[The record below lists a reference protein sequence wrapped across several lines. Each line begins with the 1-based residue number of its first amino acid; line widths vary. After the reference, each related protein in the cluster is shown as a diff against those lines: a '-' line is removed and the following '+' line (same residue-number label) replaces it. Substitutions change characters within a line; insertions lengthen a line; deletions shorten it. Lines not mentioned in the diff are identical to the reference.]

1 MMKLKYIILATVAFL
16 LFSNDLQSQG
26 FIKTVVSLTG
36 NVFNQV
42 TKQPE
47 TTALLVMKDGKR
59 VTATR
64 SRASENGYYYI
75 TGLKAGESYDIKL
88 QKSGFMDQ
96 QFSIQ
101 VPNTDKYAE
110 ISKDF
115 LIMPKEVGVKLPLSV
130 PPFEY
135 NKSKLRV
142 GSEILL
148 DDLQE
153 TLKLNPDVKVQ
164 IISYPDNDKSPAA
177 NETLTKDRAESLK
190 KFFANSGVSPE
201 RMSIMANK
209 TTDPDNPPPKEKAA
223 KGKRYIGKSYIK
235 IVSL

>member
-1 MMKLKYIILATVAFL
+1 MKLKYIVISIVAL
-16 LFSNDLQSQG
+16 LLVSNDLQSQG

-42 TKQPE
+42 SKQPE

-88 QKSGFMDQ
+88 QKKGFMDQ

-101 VPNTDKYAE
+101 VPNTDKYTE

-142 GSEILL
+142 GSEIVL

-153 TLKLNPDVKVQ
+153 TLKLNPDVKIQ
-164 IISYPDNDKSPAA
+164 IISFPDNNKDKNV
-177 NETLTKDRAESLK
+177 NEKLTKERAESLK
-190 KFFANSGVSPE
+190 EYFVAQGVEISRIDISP
-201 RMSIMANK
+201 NK
-209 TTDPDNPPPKEKAA
+209 NTDPDNPLPTEKAA
-223 KGKRYIGKSYIK
+223 KGKRYIGKSYLK
-235 IVSL
+235 IVSI

>member
-1 MMKLKYIILATVAFL
+1 MKLKFSIIAIAMISLLAT
-16 LFSNDLQSQG
+16 DLQSQG
-26 FIKTVVSLTG
+26 FIQTVVSLTG

-47 TTALLVMKDGKR
+47 TTALIVTKNDNR

-75 TGLKAGESYDIKL
+75 TGLKAGESYEIKL
-88 QKSGFMDQ
+88 KKKGFMDQ
-96 QFSIQ
+96 LISIQ
-101 VPNTDKYAE
+101 VPNTDKYTE

-115 LIMPKEVGVKLPLSV
+115 LIMPKEAGVKLPLSV

-142 GSEILL
+142 GSDIFLS
-148 DDLQE
+148 DLYE
-153 TLKLNPDVKVQ
+153 TLALNPTVKFQ
-164 IISYPDNDKSPAA
+164 IISFPDNNKNNNENTELTTERA
-177 NETLTKDRAESLK
+177 NSLK
-190 KFFANSGVSPE
+190 DYFTKNGIDAT
-201 RMSIMANK
+201 RISIEPNK
-209 TTDPDNPPPKEKAA
+209 STDPNNPPPTEKAA

-235 IVSL
+235 IVSI

>member
-1 MMKLKYIILATVAFL
+1 MKFKYLIITIITLVVL
-16 LFSNDLQSQG
+16 GNDAQAQG
-26 FIKTVVSLTG
+26 FIQTVVSLTG
-36 NVFNQV
+36 SVFNQV

-64 SRASENGYYYI
+64 SRASENGSYYI

-88 QKSGFMDQ
+88 QKKGFMDQ
-96 QFSIQ
+96 VFSID
-101 VPNTDKYAE
+101 VPNTDKYTE

-142 GSEILL
+142 GSDLFL
-148 DDLQE
+148 DDIQE
-153 TLKLNPDVKVQ
+153 TLKLNPDVIFQ
-164 IISYPDNDKSPAA
+164 IISFPDNDKNKKN
-177 NETLTKDRAESLK
+177 NEELTKERAESLK
-190 KFFANSGVSPE
+190 EFFVSKGVDATRITINANS
-201 RMSIMANK
+201 
-209 TTDPDNPPPKEKAA
+209 TTDPDNPPPVEKAA
-223 KGKRYIGKSYIK
+223 KGKRYIGTSYLK

>member
-1 MMKLKYIILATVAFL
+1 MKFKHIIIATVAFL
-16 LFSNDLQSQG
+16 LISSELQSQG
-26 FIKTVVSLTG
+26 FIKAVVSLTG

-75 TGLKAGESYDIKL
+75 TGLKAGETYDIKL
-88 QKSGFMDQ
+88 QKTGFMDQ
-96 QFSIQ
+96 QFSID

-115 LIMPKEVGVKLPLSV
+115 LIMPKEVGVRLPLSV

-153 TLKLNPDVKVQ
+153 TLKLNPEVKVQ
-164 IISYPDNDKSPAA
+164 IISFPDNNKDKAA
-177 NETLTKDRAESLK
+177 NEKLTKDRAQSLK
-190 KFFANSGVSPE
+190 DFFATSGVSVD
-201 RMSIMANK
+201 RISIGANQN
-209 TTDPDNPPPKEKAA
+209 TDPENPPPIEKAA
-223 KGKRYIGKSYIK
+223 KGKRYIGRSYIK

>member
-1 MMKLKYIILATVAFL
+1 MKVRYLVL
-16 LFSNDLQSQG
+16 LVFALVVMSNNLHSQG

-47 TTALLVMKDGKR
+47 TTAVLVMKDGKR

-88 QKSGFMDQ
+88 QKKGFMDQ
-96 QFSIQ
+96 QFSIH

-115 LIMPKEVGVKLPLSV
+115 LIMPKEVGVKLPLTV
-130 PPFEY
+130 APFEY

-142 GSEILL
+142 GSDIVL

-153 TLKLNPDVKVQ
+153 TLKLNPDVTIQ
-164 IISYPDNDKSPAA
+164 ILTYPDNNKDKKV
-177 NETLTKDRAESLK
+177 NETLTKERAESLK
-190 KFFANSGVSPE
+190 SYFVSQGVDVS
-201 RMSIMANK
+201 RMTIGTNQS
-209 TTDPDNPPPKEKAA
+209 TDPDNPPPTEKAA
-223 KGKRYIGKSYIK
+223 KGKRYIGKSYLK

>member
-1 MMKLKYIILATVAFL
+1 MKLKYLALSAVALILMS
-16 LFSNDLQSQG
+16 SNLQSQG

-47 TTALLVMKDGKR
+47 TTAVLVMKDGKR

-88 QKSGFMDQ
+88 QKKGFMDQ

-130 PPFEY
+130 APFEY

-142 GSEILL
+142 GSDIVL

-153 TLKLNPDVKVQ
+153 TLKLNPDVTIQ
-164 IISYPDNDKSPAA
+164 ILSYPDNNKDKKM
-177 NETLTKDRAESLK
+177 NETLTKERAESLK
-190 KFFANSGVSPE
+190 SYFVSQGVDVSRMTISPNQ
-201 RMSIMANK
+201 S
-209 TTDPDNPPPKEKAA
+209 TDPDNPPPTEKAA
-223 KGKRYIGKSYIK
+223 KGKRYIGKSYLK

>member
-1 MMKLKYIILATVAFL
+1 MKLKIIAISIVAL
-16 LFSNDLQSQG
+16 LFISNDLQSQG

-47 TTALLVMKDGKR
+47 TTALLVMKNGKR
-59 VTATR
+59 LTATR
-64 SRASENGYYYI
+64 SRASENGYYYL

-88 QKSGFMDQ
+88 KKKGYMDQ

-101 VPNTDKYAE
+101 VPNTDKYTE

-115 LIMPKEVGVKLPLSV
+115 LIMPKEIGVKLPLSV

-142 GSEILL
+142 GSEIVLS
-148 DDLQE
+148 DLQE
-153 TLKLNPDVKVQ
+153 TLKLNPDVKIQ
-164 IISYPDNDKSPAA
+164 IISFPDNNKDQNS
-177 NETLTKDRAESLK
+177 NQILTKERAESLK
-190 KFFANSGVSPE
+190 NYFVSQGVDVSRITINPNSS
-201 RMSIMANK
+201 
-209 TTDPDNPPPKEKAA
+209 TDPDNPPPTEKKA
-223 KGKRYIGKSYIK
+223 KGKRYIGKSYLK

>member
-1 MMKLKYIILATVAFL
+1 MKLKYIIIATVAFL
-16 LFSNDLQSQG
+16 LISNNLQSQG
-26 FIKTVVSLTG
+26 FIQTVVSLTG

-47 TTALLVMKDGKR
+47 TTALLVLKDGKR

-75 TGLKAGESYDIKL
+75 TGLKAGETYDIKL
-88 QKSGFMDQ
+88 QKTGFMDQ
-96 QFSIQ
+96 QFSVV

-115 LIMPKEVGVKLPLSV
+115 LIMPKEVGVSLPLSV

-164 IISYPDNDKSPAA
+164 IVSFPDNNKDKNA
-177 NETLTKDRAESLK
+177 NEKLTKDRAQSLK
-190 KFFANSGVSPE
+190 DFFATSGVGAE
-201 RMSIMANK
+201 RMSIGANQ
-209 TTDPDNPPPKEKAA
+209 TTDPENPPPTEKAA
-223 KGKRYIGKSYIK
+223 KGKRYIGRSYIK
-235 IVSL
+235 IISL

>member
-1 MMKLKYIILATVAFL
+1 MKLKHIVIAAVAFL
-16 LFSNDLQSQG
+16 LISNDLQSQG

-59 VTATR
+59 ITATR

-75 TGLKAGESYDIKL
+75 TGLKAGETYDIKL
-88 QKSGFMDQ
+88 KKNGFMDQ

-153 TLKLNPDVKVQ
+153 TLKLNPDVKVE
-164 IISYPDNDKSPAA
+164 IISFPDNNKDKAA
-177 NETLTKDRAESLK
+177 NEKLTKERAQSLK
-190 KFFANSGVSPE
+190 DFFATSGVSVE
-201 RMSIMANK
+201 RISIAPNQS
-209 TTDPDNPPPKEKAA
+209 TDPDNPPPTEKAA

>member
-1 MMKLKYIILATVAFL
+1 MKLKYLALSAVAL
-16 LFSNDLQSQG
+16 LLMSSNLQSQG

-47 TTALLVMKDGKR
+47 TTAVLVMKDGKR

-88 QKSGFMDQ
+88 QKKGFMDQ

-115 LIMPKEVGVKLPLSV
+115 LIMPKEVGVKLPLTV
-130 PPFEY
+130 APFEY

-142 GSEILL
+142 GSDIVL

-153 TLKLNPDVKVQ
+153 TLKLNPDVIIQ
-164 IISYPDNDKSPAA
+164 ILSYPDNNKDKKI
-177 NETLTKDRAESLK
+177 NEALTKERAESLK
-190 KFFANSGVSPE
+190 SYFVSQGVDVSRMTISPNQ
-201 RMSIMANK
+201 S
-209 TTDPDNPPPKEKAA
+209 TDPDYPPPTEKAA
-223 KGKRYIGKSYIK
+223 KGKRYIGKSYLK

>member
-1 MMKLKYIILATVAFL
+1 MKLKYIIISIVTL
-16 LFSNDLQSQG
+16 LLVSSDAQSQG

-42 TKQPE
+42 SKQPE

-88 QKSGFMDQ
+88 QKKGFMDQ
-96 QFSIQ
+96 VFSIQ
-101 VPNTDKYAE
+101 VPNTDKYTE

-142 GSEILL
+142 GSEIVL
-148 DDLQE
+148 DDLKE
-153 TLKLNPDVKVQ
+153 TLKLNPDVKIQ
-164 IISYPDNDKSPAA
+164 IISFPDNNKDKNINDQLTRERA
-177 NETLTKDRAESLK
+177 NSLK
-190 KFFANSGVSPE
+190 DYFVNQGVEVSRIE
-201 RMSIMANK
+201 ISSNK
-209 TTDPDNPPPKEKAA
+209 NTDPDNPPPTELAA
-223 KGKRYIGKSYIK
+223 KGKRYIGKSYLK
-235 IVSL
+235 IISI

>member
-1 MMKLKYIILATVAFL
+1 MKLKYIVISIVAL
-16 LFSNDLQSQG
+16 LLVSNDLQSQG

-88 QKSGFMDQ
+88 QKKGFMDQ

-101 VPNTDKYAE
+101 VPNTDKYTE

-115 LIMPKEVGVKLPLSV
+115 LIMPKEVGVRLPLSV

-142 GSEILL
+142 GSEIVL

-153 TLKLNPDVKVQ
+153 TLKLNPDVKIQ
-164 IISYPDNDKSPAA
+164 IISFPDNDKDKKV
-177 NETLTKDRAESLK
+177 NEILTKERAESLK
-190 KFFANSGVSPE
+190 KYFVDKGVEISRIE
-201 RMSIMANK
+201 ISSNK
-209 TTDPDNPPPKEKAA
+209 NTDPDNPLPIEKAA
-223 KGKRYIGKSYIK
+223 KGKRYIGKSYLK

>member
-1 MMKLKYIILATVAFL
+1 MKLKIIAISIVAL
-16 LFSNDLQSQG
+16 LFISNDLQSQG

-47 TTALLVMKDGKR
+47 TTALLVMKNGKR
-59 VTATR
+59 LTATR
-64 SRASENGYYYI
+64 SRASENGYYYL

-88 QKSGFMDQ
+88 KKKGYMDQ

-101 VPNTDKYAE
+101 VPNTDKYTE

-115 LIMPKEVGVKLPLSV
+115 LIMPKEIGVKLPLSV

-142 GSEILL
+142 GSEIVLS
-148 DDLQE
+148 DLQE
-153 TLKLNPDVKVQ
+153 TLKLNPDVKIQ
-164 IISYPDNDKSPAA
+164 IISFPDNNKDQNS
-177 NETLTKDRAESLK
+177 NQILTKERAESLK
-190 KFFANSGVSPE
+190 N
-201 RMSIMANK
+201 
-209 TTDPDNPPPKEKAA
+209 
-223 KGKRYIGKSYIK
+223 
-235 IVSL
+235 

>member
-1 MMKLKYIILATVAFL
+1 MKFKHIIIATVAFL
-16 LFSNDLQSQG
+16 LISNDLQSQG

-75 TGLKAGESYDIKL
+75 TGLKAGETYDIKL
-88 QKSGFMDQ
+88 QKNGFMDQ
-96 QFSIQ
+96 QFSIV

-164 IISYPDNDKSPAA
+164 IVSFPDNNKDKAA
-177 NETLTKDRAESLK
+177 NEKLTKERAQSLK
-190 KFFANSGVSPE
+190 EFFATSGVSVDRITISPNQ
-201 RMSIMANK
+201 A
-209 TTDPDNPPPKEKAA
+209 TDPENPPPTEKAA
-223 KGKRYIGKSYIK
+223 KGKRYIGRSYIK

>member
-1 MMKLKYIILATVAFL
+1 MKTKYFILSIIVLLAFGNEA
-16 LFSNDLQSQG
+16 NSQG

-64 SRASENGYYYI
+64 SRASENGYYYL
-75 TGLKAGESYDIKL
+75 TGLKAGESYDIRLEK
-88 QKSGFMDQ
+88 KGFMDQ
-96 QFSIQ
+96 IVSVE

-115 LIMPKEVGVKLPLSV
+115 LIMPKESGVKIPISV

-142 GSEILL
+142 GSEIFL

-153 TLKLNPDVKVQ
+153 TLKLNPEVKIQ
-164 IISYPDNDKSPAA
+164 IVSYPDNNKDKGE
-177 NETLTKDRAESLK
+177 NQELTKERAESLK
-190 KFFANSGVSPE
+190 NYFVSKGIEASRITTNPNQ
-201 RMSIMANK
+201 S
-209 TTDPDNPPPKEKAA
+209 TDPDNPPPTEKAA
-223 KGKRYIGKSYIK
+223 KGKRYIGPSYLK
-235 IVSL
+235 IVSI